1 MGKMCPNCGNIL
13 SDQAK
18 FCPKCGTKQETQT
31 RQEGKFC
38 LFCGATL
45 EPGARFCSSCGRDLT
60 VSYTHLDVY
69 KRQCSCRGRRDKT
82 SNA

>member
-31 RQEGKFC
+31 RQEGNSACFAGQPWSRVQDSAAAVAEILWRQKK
-38 LFCGATL
+38 
-45 EPGARFCSSCGRDLT
+45 ET
-60 VSYTHLDVY
+60 VGLYTV
-69 KRQCSCRGRRDKT
+69 T
-82 SNA
+82 

>member
-45 EPGARFCSSCGRDLT
+45 EPVQDSAAAVAEILWRQ
-60 VSYTHLDVY
+60 
-69 KRQCSCRGRRDKT
+69 KRKRWGCTQ
-82 SNA
+82 

>member
-1 MGKMCPNCGNIL
+1 MGKMCLNCGNIL

-38 LFCGATL
+38 LQPWSRVQDSAATAAEIL
-45 EPGARFCSSCGRDLT
+45 WRQKKET
-60 VSYTHLDVY
+60 VGLYTV
-69 KRQCSCRGRRDKT
+69 T
-82 SNA
+82 

>member
-45 EPGARFCSSCGRDLT
+45 GAGCKILQQLMAEILWRQKKET
-60 VSYTHLDVY
+60 VGL
-69 KRQCSCRGRRDKT
+69 
-82 SNA
+82 

>member
-31 RQEGKFC
+31 RQEENSACFAGQPWSRVQDSAAAVAEI
-38 LFCGATL
+38 LW
-45 EPGARFCSSCGRDLT
+45 
-60 VSYTHLDVY
+60 
-69 KRQCSCRGRRDKT
+69 RQKKERWGCT
-82 SNA
+82 Q